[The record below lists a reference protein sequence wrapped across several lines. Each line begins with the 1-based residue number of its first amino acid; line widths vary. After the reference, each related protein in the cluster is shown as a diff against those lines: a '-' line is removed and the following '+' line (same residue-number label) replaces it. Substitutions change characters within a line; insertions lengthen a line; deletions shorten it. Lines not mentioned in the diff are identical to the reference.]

1 MAVSSTIPK
10 HMLKRLILD
19 KLKSLEKRVCF
30 MCSFQNARSRITRRL
45 ACRKCEVKKGF
56 REVRRLIYQTY
67 HLRFK
72 QKR

>member
-1 MAVSSTIPK
+1 VDSTLTSFG
-10 HMLKRLILD
+10 LKRLILD

-45 ACRKCEVKKGF
+45 TCRKCEVKKGF
-56 REVRRLIYQTY
+56 REVRKLIYQTY